1 MVDSL
6 MGRGATHQSP
16 SVADGARGQL
26 SARAQGIDE
35 ATFVGL
41 FRAEFHYVCNTL
53 RRFGVKPCDLADKA
67 HDVFVAVF
75 ERRADFDPSRPVRP
89 WLCGFAYRVAAD
101 HRRNAWTR
109 RAVFDDVVEPP
120 PDLADPGDRLDAAR
134 NRALVLAALETIELD
149 RRAVFVMS
157 DLDGVSAPEVA
168 AALAIPLGTVYSRL
182 RLAREDFAAA
192 VKRLRLKRGER

>member
-6 MGRGATHQSP
+6 MGRGATLQSP
-16 SVADGARGQL
+16 SVADGARGQAP
-26 SARAQGIDE
+26 ARAQGIDE
-35 ATFVGL
+35 AGFVEL
-41 FRAEFHYVCNTL
+41 FRVEFHYVCNTL
-53 RRFGVKPCDLADKA
+53 RRFGVRPGDLSDKA

-75 ERRADFDPSRPVRP
+75 ERRADFDPSRPARP

-109 RAVFDDVVEPP
+109 RAVFDDTAEPA
-120 PDLADPGDRLDAAR
+120 PDVADPGERLDAAR

-149 RRAVFVMS
+149 RRVVFVMS

-168 AALAIPLGTVYSRL
+168 AALSIPLGTVYSRL
-182 RLAREDFAAA
+182 RLAREDFSAA